1 MYFNDIR
8 IIYTSYSK
16 KLSILFNII
25 ILVIW
30 FYINYYIYQVYTTF
44 ISAPFC
50 CQDFLCI
57 QLYVSMLIVFYLND
71 FINAEPTQNE
81 RKFYILRNNIKDICK
96 GVRIISN
103 LFLWFASTNGFDN
116 VIHINISKY
125 IYRKIDTSSKIPRVN
140 CRSACNI
147 LIPICTYLLMEFY
160 CIKQCFMCSICSGA
174 QARQRK

>member
-1 MYFNDIR
+1 
-8 IIYTSYSK
+8 
-16 KLSILFNII
+16 
-25 ILVIW
+25 
-30 FYINYYIYQVYTTF
+30 
-44 ISAPFC
+44 
-50 CQDFLCI
+50 
-57 QLYVSMLIVFYLND
+57 MLIVFYLND

-96 GVRIISN
+96 GVRIN
-103 LFLWFASTNGFDN
+103 
-116 VIHINISKY
+116 NIFRY
-125 IYRKIDTSSKIPRVN
+125 LYRKIDTSSKIPRVN

>member
-1 MYFNDIR
+1 MFEL
-8 IIYTSYSK
+8 
-16 KLSILFNII
+16 LSIKYL
-25 ILVIW
+25 LVMW
-30 FYINYYIYQVYTTF
+30 FYINYYIYHVHTTF
-44 ISAPFC
+44 VSAPFC

-81 RKFYILRNNIKDICK
+81 RNFYSPRKNIASKIFAK
-96 GVRIISN
+96 VYL
-103 LFLWFASTNGFDN
+103 LFPWCSYHFQAST
-116 VIHINISKY
+116 VY
-125 IYRKIDTSSKIPRVN
+125 LYRKTDISSKIPRVN

>member
-1 MYFNDIR
+1 MVLY
-8 IIYTSYSK
+8 
-16 KLSILFNII
+16 KLLH
-25 ILVIW
+25 LL
-30 FYINYYIYQVYTTF
+30 TF

-96 GVRIISN
+96 GVRIISS
-103 LFLWFASTNGFDN
+103 LFLWFASIYGLFR
-116 VIHINISKY
+116 Y
-125 IYRKIDTSSKIPRVN
+125 LYRKIDTSSKIPRVN
-140 CRSACNI
+140 CTSACNI